1 MRRNTTLRSSTR
13 NSYSR
18 AVPVLLIV
26 DLLHGTCT
34 DCMLGRSVLPTDHID
49 AELESG
55 GSGSAA
61 HLGRVASHSTEDQR
75 KLILRSRGCCGALGQ
90 VFRARKVDVS
100 VLFVL
105 Q

>member
-1 MRRNTTLRSSTR
+1 MDGGGDAGAL
-13 NSYSR
+13 
-18 AVPVLLIV
+18 
-26 DLLHGTCT
+26 GTAH
-34 DCMLGRSVLPTDHID
+34 HID

-55 GSGSAA
+55 VVVA